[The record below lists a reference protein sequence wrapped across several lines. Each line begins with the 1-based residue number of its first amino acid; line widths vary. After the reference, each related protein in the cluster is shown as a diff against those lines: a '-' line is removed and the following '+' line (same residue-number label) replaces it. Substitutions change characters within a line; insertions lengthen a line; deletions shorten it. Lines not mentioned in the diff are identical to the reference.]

1 MVKKPEFSLV
11 SNQSGT
17 AINPP
22 RPLGKHGRS
31 LWDRV
36 MSTYNISDSGGIELL
51 CLACQALDRAEMLSA
66 LIAAEGAVISVRG
79 GTLKEH
85 PALKAELA
93 NRSFVARTLARLGLD
108 VEPLRAGA
116 GRPGLDIGWSPPR

>member
-1 MVKKPEFSLV
+1 MAKKPEFSLV
-11 SNQSGT
+11 SDRSGT
-17 AINPP
+17 ATNPP
-22 RPLGKHGRS
+22 RPLGPHGRS

-36 MSTYNISDSGGIELL
+36 MSTYNITDSGGIELL
-51 CLACQALDRAEMLSA
+51 CLAAQGLDRAEHLSE

-79 GTLKEH
+79 VPREH

-93 NRSFVARTLARLGLD
+93 NRSFIARTLARLGLD

-116 GRPGLDIGWSPPR
+116 GRPGSDIGWSPPR